1 MRIIYAGR
9 RAIRRFIFVVVL
21 VCVALACAGAHYY
34 GNRLTQS
41 SILAKVRT
49 DPVLI
54 EASQGLSLYDIII
67 IFNPQKKELYC
78 KQTIDYVNEH
88 NVDFQELYFHLYPN
102 GFKDEKWVPFLND
115 EKEKAYPNGFS
126 PGWIEFESVSIEG
139 TPTDFQIGGYSDD
152 ILAVLLEDPLKP
164 GDSTKIEMEYTVR
177 IPNSIG
183 RFGYGEH
190 TFNITNWYP
199 IACVY
204 DDEDLEIP
212 VDFKISDIGWK
223 LSPLKQYGANL
234 LIVFM
239 SVLSG
244 MVILINIVEEKQDNT
259 LSAINV
265 SPITRIEYIIG
276 KGLLG
281 FILPI
286 IHAFGILGILRFP
299 GINYWMITVVTLS
312 IALISIIVGF
322 VIGVMNDNPLSAIA
336 SMKFIF
342 IPLLASV
349 FGGIY
354 LDAKWLFLL
363 YWSPFYWAYD
373 AVNSILL
380 KEATWSH
387 VLTNCSIIVF
397 ITVVVFAMLRKR
409 IKRGLN

>member
-1 MRIIYAGR
+1 MINRILTITLRDIKSGLRDYMILYIVIAPFLFALILKMLIPAAGGTT
-9 RAIRRFIFVVVL
+9 IN
-21 VCVALACAGAHYY
+21 VAVD
-34 GNRLTQS
+34 S
-41 SILAKVRT
+41 SIDQTMVTHLEDFGRIE
-49 DPVLI
+49 VL
-54 EASQGLSLYDIII
+54 
-67 IFNPQKKELYC
+67 
-78 KQTIDYVNEH
+78 
-88 NVDFQELYFHLYPN
+88 
-102 GFKDEKWVPFLND
+102 
-115 EKEKAYPNGFS
+115 
-126 PGWIEFESVSIEG
+126 
-139 TPTDFQIGGYSDD
+139 DD
-152 ILAVLLEDPLKP
+152 IETVKKRILDTDDVFGLVKEIDGYNILQQGNE
-164 GDSTKIEMEYTVR
+164 TKGTVE
-177 IPNSIG
+177 ILDFIVNS
-183 RFGYGEH
+183 YE
-190 TFNITNWYP
+190 N
-199 IACVY
+199 
-204 DDEDLEIP
+204 EDLEIP